1 MFNTCY
7 LMIINV
13 FAILI
18 LVVHYFGV
26 CVCMV
31 EGGDK
36 IIWCCAR
43 ASKVY
48 WCGPDDK
55 ITAIF
60 FLSFLINFFHLRQIP
75 IMYGQSFFQIEQ
87 K

>member
-26 CVCMV
+26 

-36 IIWCCAR
+36 IIWCCMR
-43 ASKVY
+43 
-48 WCGPDDK
+48 G
-55 ITAIF
+55 
-60 FLSFLINFFHLRQIP
+60 
-75 IMYGQSFFQIEQ
+75 E
-87 K
+87 